1 MKTSK
6 LFMAAVAALALGA
19 GFTTTTTSNPVSAV
33 TKAEATK
40 KNNEILA
47 KIQAQDEK
55 YSKLADQ
62 VSAKDKAIKAAD
74 SKITASK
81 AKIVAL
87 GSDIAKEKQELA
99 ARKDAM
105 KKQLVSLQKEAGN
118 SVTGNVYVD
127 FVLNSKNLSDL
138 ISRGT
143 TVGKLN
149 QANQD
154 ALQQVKDTKNKLS
167 DLSDEQKE
175 TEKTLED
182 TRATLVSDKA
192 KLVSLQKDSKDE
204 SNKLNKLLADNKDVL
219 AQISEEAA
227 KKASAAAAAAKANES
242 TAKVVTTAAKTST
255 SGTAKSLT
263 QTANNN
269 VADANKS
276 YSSAIS
282 AALSQQGKPYV
293 WGEAGPSA
301 YDCSGLVMWAYAKV
315 GVSLPHSSAAQAQM
329 GTRISISQLQPG
341 DLVFWGSPVHHVG
354 IYIGGGMFVHA
365 PHTGSVVK
373 TQSISGYTPD
383 FGVRL

>member
-6 LFMAAVAALALGA
+6 LFIAAVAAISFGA
-19 GFTTTTTSNPVSAV
+19 AFSTSIAPASAV
-33 TKAEATK
+33 TKEEITK
-40 KNNEILA
+40 KNNDILS
-47 KIQAQDEK
+47 KIQTQDEK

-62 VSAKDKAIKAAD
+62 IGNKNTAIKAAD
-74 SKITASK
+74 KKITASK
-81 AKIVAL
+81 AKIEKL
-87 GSDIAKEKQELA
+87 GTNIKAEKKELA
-99 ARKDAM
+99 ARKEAM
-105 KKQLVSLQKEAGN
+105 KKQLVSLQKEAGD
-118 SVTGNVYVD
+118 SVTGSVFID
-127 FVLNSKNLSDL
+127 FLLNSKNLSDL
-138 ISRGT
+138 ISRGA
-143 TVGKLN
+143 TVTKLN

-167 DLSDEQKE
+167 DLQDDQK
-175 TEKTLED
+175 TAEKTLED

-192 KLVSLQKDSKDE
+192 KLVSLQKDSKKE
-204 SNKLNKLLADNKDVL
+204 SSKLTKMLADNKDVL
-219 AQISEEAA
+219 AKLSADAA
-227 KKASAAAAAAKANES
+227 KKAEAAAKAEKAA
-242 TAKVVTTAAKTST
+242 AKVNTPKIVQTAAKTSN
-255 SGTAKSLT
+255 SGKSTPVAAT
-263 QTANNN
+263 QNN

-276 YSSAIS
+276 YGSAIA

-293 WGEAGPSA
+293 WGAAGPSA